1 MEQLD
6 FERVCKIDPTRLQEN
21 MSYPADEMLITGK
34 PKRISRPLVDFEPS
48 RSGVGFWEAE
58 VGAWKFVYPS
68 NRNEIFHVL
77 EGTFSLES
85 ETTPQT
91 EFSNRLLKYT
101 RVEEAPLQLRDSR
114 RKIFRIVQIQ
124 CEFTVPLSVLRP

>member
-1 MEQLD
+1 MEQLT
-6 FERVCKIDPTRLQEN
+6 FERVCKIDPTQLQEN
-21 MSYPADEMLITGK
+21 MSYPADEMLIAGR

-48 RSGVGFWEAE
+48 RPGVGFWEAE

-68 NRNEIFHVL
+68 KRNEIFHVL

-91 EFSNRLLKYT
+91 EFSKGDTGVIPAGFSGTL
-101 RVEEAPLQLRDSR
+101 RVTEAV
-114 RKIFRIVQIQ
+114 RKIY
-124 CEFTVPLSVLRP
+124 VLLT